1 MIFQPLAKSFIPG
14 KALHKPLE
22 MQLTS
27 GKLSSSRF
35 VCIIVLPMFSYRL
48 LDYMYTAFHQA
59 HTDGTPVLHPLW
71 FKYPQDNNTFPI
83 DLQFFYGDSILVSP
97 VTEENSTSVDI
108 YLANDIFY
116 DFLTFTPVD
125 GTGSTVTLNDVNF
138 TTIPLHIK
146 GGSIL
151 PLRVESA
158 NTTTMLRK
166 KDFEFVV
173 APGRDGTASGKLY
186 IDDGELIDP
195 PYATSV
201 EMTFKD
207 GLLNVSGTFNYDTG
221 VKLTRVRFLNVQ
233 EAPTRMTI
241 DGKQLG
247 NSFAAHDALNNVL
260 DVVVDTKFDRNFL
273 VEYS

>member
-1 MIFQPLAKSFIPG
+1 
-14 KALHKPLE
+14 
-22 MQLTS
+22 
-27 GKLSSSRF
+27 
-35 VCIIVLPMFSYRL
+35 
-48 LDYMYTAFHQA
+48 MYTAFHQA

-71 FKYPQDNNTFPI
+71 FKYPQDSNTFPI

-116 DFLTFTPVD
+116 DFLTLTPVE

-146 GGSIL
+146 GGSVL

-166 KDFEFVV
+166 KDLEFVV
-173 APGRDGTASGKLY
+173 APSQDGTALGKLY

-201 EMTFKD
+201 EMVFKS
-207 GLLNVSGTFNYDTG
+207 GQLNVSGTFNHDTG
-221 VKLTRVRFLNVQ
+221 VKLARVRFSNVQ
-233 EAPTRMTI
+233 KAPTRVTV
-241 DGKQLG
+241 DHKQLG
-247 NSFAAHDALNNVL
+247 DSSIAYDASNQVL
-260 DVVVDTKFDRNFL
+260 DVMVDIKFDRNFL
-273 VEYS
+273 VEYF

>member
-1 MIFQPLAKSFIPG
+1 MRTHPLAKSFIPG
-14 KALHKPLE
+14 KAFRKPLE

-27 GKLSSSRF
+27 GMLFSSF
-35 VCIIVLPMFSYRL
+35 VCITILPMFSYRL

-108 YLANDIFY
+108 YLANDIYY
-116 DFLTFTPVD
+116 DFLTLTPVD
-125 GTGSTVTLNDVNF
+125 GTGSMVTLDNVNF
-138 TTIPLHIK
+138 TSIPLHIK

-173 APGRDGTASGKLY
+173 APNRDGTARGKLY

-195 PYATSV
+195 PCATSV
-201 EMTFKD
+201 EMAFKG
-207 GLLNVSGTFNYDTG
+207 GLLNVSGTFHYDTG
-221 VKLTRVRFLNVQ
+221 VKLAHVRFLNVQ
-233 EAPTRMTI
+233 KAPTRMTI
-241 DGKQLG
+241 DGKQSG
-247 NSFAAHDALNNVL
+247 DSFTAYDALNKVL
-260 DVVVDTKFDRNFL
+260 DVVVDIKFDRNFL